1 MSQEAKKLVRLPRE
15 GMIAGV
21 AAGFAKYYDMD
32 VTVMRLIF
40 VLITFVSGGAGFIA
54 YIILA
59 VVMPTAELPQTAKL
73 DIDEKIETLAA
84 DVTSNG
90 RAQRFGNMM
99 GLVLVV
105 FGFWLLL
112 GEFFP
117 GWFDLRWSVVW
128 PMLLVLLGAW
138 MLIRAKRS

>member
-1 MSQEAKKLVRLPRE
+1 ML
-15 GMIAGV
+15 AGV
-21 AAGFAKYYDMD
+21 AAGFAKYYDVD

-40 VLITFVSGGAGFIA
+40 VLATLVSGGAGLVA

-59 VVMPTAELPQTAKL
+59 VVMPTAEMPQTAAL
-73 DIDEKIETLAA
+73 DIDEKIETLAS
-84 DVTSNG
+84 DVTKNG
-90 RAQRFGNMM
+90 RAQRFGNVM

-105 FGFWLLL
+105 FGLWLLL

-128 PMLLVLLGAW
+128 PMLLVGLGIW
-138 MLIRAKRS
+138 MLVKARRS